1 MRIAVHGAGG
11 FTGRLTVA
19 EVRRRGFTPV
29 LVGRNEE
36 RLRRSAA
43 AAGAWDAEV
52 RVAGLAEG
60 EALAAAFADCAA
72 VINCAGPFTVLGEPV
87 VRAALA
93 ARTHYLDTAGEE
105 GFIREV
111 LDGFHE
117 EAVRAGVAVV
127 PAMTDDGAPGDL
139 IARLVAERVSAAGP
153 VPEVAEILVADL
165 RGRGVASRGTARSMV
180 AVSERAASERVV
192 PERVVPERVVPER
205 VVPERVVPE
214 RVVPERE
221 VLGKDVPGP
230 EVSRRGVVDGGGPSV
245 VDTEEGPVDVEA
257 FALPGA
263 VTVPRHVRVRRVR
276 TVIRAEVAALFAALT
291 PDVVDSVPEIPDEAA
306 RAASRWLMLAEATG
320 TGGGRARGWVTGSD
334 AYGMTAVI
342 AVEGARRL
350 AEDGAPAGTL
360 APAQAFDPAG
370 FLDHLTTHGVTWQVT
385 PA

>member
-43 AAGAWDAEV
+43 AAGVRDAEV

-139 IARLVAERVSAAGP
+139 IARLVAERVSAAAGP
-153 VPEVAEILVADL
+153 VPEVAEVLVADL

-180 AVSERAASERVV
+180 AVSERVASERVV
-192 PERVVPERVVPER
+192 S
-205 VVPERVVPE
+205 
-214 RVVPERE
+214 ERE
-221 VLGKDVPGP
+221 VPGKDVPGP
-230 EVSRRGVVDGGGPSV
+230 EMSGRGVVDGGGPSV

-334 AYGMTAVI
+334 AYRMTAVI

>member
-72 VINCAGPFTVLGEPV
+72 VINCAGPFTVLGQPV

-139 IARLVAERVSAAGP
+139 IARLVAERVSAAAGL

-192 PERVVPERVVPER
+192 PERVVPER
-205 VVPERVVPE
+205 
-214 RVVPERE
+214 E

-230 EVSRRGVVDGGGPSV
+230 EMSRRGVVDGGGPSV

-370 FLDHLTTHGVTWQVT
+370 FLDQLTTHGVTWQVT

>member
-72 VINCAGPFTVLGEPV
+72 VINCAGPFTVLGQPV

-139 IARLVAERVSAAGP
+139 IARLVAERVSAAAGP

-180 AVSERAASERVV
+180 AVSERAASERAAS
-192 PERVVPERVVPER
+192 
-205 VVPERVVPE
+205 E

-221 VLGKDVPGP
+221 VFGKDVPGP
-230 EVSRRGVVDGGGPSV
+230 EMSRRGVVDGGGPSV

-370 FLDHLTTHGVTWQVT
+370 FLDHLTTHGVTWKVT